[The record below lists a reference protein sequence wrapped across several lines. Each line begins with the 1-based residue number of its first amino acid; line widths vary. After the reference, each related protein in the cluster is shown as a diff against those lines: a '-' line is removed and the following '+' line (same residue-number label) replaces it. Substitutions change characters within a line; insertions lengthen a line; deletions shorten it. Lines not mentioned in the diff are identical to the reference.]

1 VLNTFTIITTDPNAL
16 VRPVHNRMPVIYD
29 KEMGKQWLEHS
40 FGDRART
47 LAAVHPGYD
56 LYEPKS
62 AACQLNISV
71 SFLKDSVK
79 NDPSA
84 PVIMGWGIDSPQR
97 SGITGVVGWKAASR
111 NREEL
116 KPKLFFLPL
125 LSGEFERPPHTF
137 RYGFSR

>member
-1 VLNTFTIITTDPNAL
+1 
-16 VRPVHNRMPVIYD
+16 
-29 KEMGKQWLEHS
+29 MGKQWLEHS
-40 FGDRART
+40 FGDRAMT

-84 PVIMGWGIDSPQR
+84 PVILGWGLIARNTPALQVWWDGKR
-97 SGITGVVGWKAASR
+97 GITEQGGTKTQAIFSSAFVGGV
-111 NREEL
+111 
-116 KPKLFFLPL
+116 
-125 LSGEFERPPHTF
+125 
-137 RYGFSR
+137 

>member
-1 VLNTFTIITTDPNAL
+1 MAKPSGGDVLNTFTIITTDPNAL
-16 VRPVHNRMPVIYD
+16 VRPIHNRMPVIYD

-79 NDPSA
+79 NDPSG
-84 PVIMGWGIDSPQR
+84 PVIMGWGLIARNTPALQVWWDR
-97 SGITGVVGWKAASR
+97 KRHHGTGR
-111 NREEL
+111 D
-116 KPKLFFLPL
+116 
-125 LSGEFERPPHTF
+125 
-137 RYGFSR
+137 